1 MSGRILECQWEI
13 SDGWTLSDI
22 PTPAYVSEGG
32 EGTAI
37 APDSVVP
44 PTLLLAQC
52 SFPPGGSS
60 PDTPPLDLSQ
70 TEELR
75 FWLRSSRPGDGSEGN
90 PFYLA
95 FEATGDSPELSWQRL
110 LPVKQ
115 ADVWE
120 FHRLW
125 LGDMPEELREAV
137 VTFRLRRLDASVVF
151 NVALGDVIAGTPEP
165 LQDVESALLQ
175 RLDNR
180 FQVNVSGMPTNVS
193 AIVDLPENPG
203 GRTPPYILIIPW
215 SVQAKG
221 ERGGSGELIDNY
233 KIVLKSTSS
242 EPTETIETFE
252 VTARPQV
259 GQLQIEY
266 AIDIFAQGREQKTRL
281 LDAILSDFSRNPL
294 LAVSGEPL
302 ALIPF
307 LPDPE
312 QVAEFVASPGR
323 TPLFYQIIAPI
334 DTGTRQWQTLILQP
348 LLIVSHKRYQDGEIV
363 RDEDEIARE
372 EVED

>member
-1 MSGRILECQWEI
+1 MSGLILDCQWE
-13 SDGWTLSDI
+13 SDWWTLS
-22 PTPAYVSEGG
+22 PTPTPPYVSEG
-32 EGTAI
+32 ELGTAND
-37 APDSVVP
+37 ASPVEFP
-44 PTLLLAQC
+44 PRPFAQC
-52 SFPPGGSS
+52 IFPPVGS
-60 PDTPPLDLSQ
+60 PPLDLRQ

-75 FWLRSSRPGDGSEGN
+75 FWLRSSRPGDGSAGK

-95 FEATGDSPELSWQRL
+95 FEATGDSSELSWQRL
-110 LPVKQ
+110 LPIKQ

-125 LGDMPEELREAV
+125 LGDMPELLRQAV
-137 VTFRLRRLDASVVF
+137 TTLRLSSLDGSIAFSA
-151 NVALGDVIAGTPEP
+151 ALGDVIAGTPEP

-180 FQVNVSGMPTNVS
+180 FQVNVSGTPTDVP

-233 KIVLKSTSS
+233 KVVLKSTSS
-242 EPTETIETFE
+242 EPPETIETFE

-266 AIDIFAQGREQKTRL
+266 AVDIYVDQRGQKTRL

-312 QVAEFVASPGR
+312 QVAEYFASPPGR
-323 TPLFYQIIAPI
+323 TPLFYQVIAPI
-334 DTGTRQWQTLILQP
+334 ETGDRQWQTLILQP
-348 LLIVSHKRYQDGEIV
+348 LLIVSGLKRDQDGKLV
-363 RDEDEIARE
+363 RDKDEIARE
-372 EVED
+372 EVEV